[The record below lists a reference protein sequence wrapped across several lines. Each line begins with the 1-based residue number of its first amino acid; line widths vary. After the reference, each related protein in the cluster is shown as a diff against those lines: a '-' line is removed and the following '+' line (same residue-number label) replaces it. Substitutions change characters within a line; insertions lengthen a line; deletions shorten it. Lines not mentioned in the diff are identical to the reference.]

1 MGSRLV
7 NIFINYPDKG
17 IENMLTKF
25 ADDAKVRVDGKVDLP
40 EGRARDRDELEEWAS
55 KNCMK
60 SNKGKCKVLHLG

>member
-1 MGSRLV
+1 
-7 NIFINYPDKG
+7 
-17 IENMLTKF
+17 MLTKF